1 MKSIRSSRIVVV
13 ADSEHGHILAA
24 RLRRME
30 VAEVTAVTGIEE
42 ARRLCQSGCADACL
56 VAVGVA
62 VPDCVPTPES
72 DAPGRACGVPSL
84 MVVPVVTPH
93 WRRTSRRCGY
103 LAAVPATMPPRM
115 LYRRIGAAL
124 QRRGAARR
132 GSRPSPLG
140 ATLTGKSG
148 GFRQANP
155 ALRLLSS
162 LGQRC

>member
-30 VAEVTAVTGIEE
+30 VAQVTAVTGIKE

-140 ATLTGKSG
+140 ATLV
-148 GFRQANP
+148 RLENP
-155 ALRLLSS
+155 AVFDKPTLH
-162 LGQRC
+162 